1 LWVTGESRKALFFCL
16 PPLVGTGMI
25 RLPGLIDPHVHLR
38 EPGDTHKEDFDSG
51 TAAALAGGFTAV
63 LAMPNTRPPLTDGA
77 SLGLAKEAAKEK
89 ARCDYAF
96 FVGAG
101 ADNSAAAAALAGET
115 VGLKLYL
122 DRTFGPLRLED
133 LGSLQMHLST
143 WPKERP
149 VAVHAEGRSLA
160 AALLLAHLHGR
171 SLHVCHVSRKEEIL
185 LIRAAKERGLAVTCE
200 VTPHHLFLS
209 QDDALS
215 IGVGRAEVRPALA
228 APMDRQALWENLGVI
243 DCFATDHAPH
253 TSAEKDSDR
262 PPPGFPGLETALG
275 LLWQAVDDGRLTVE
289 DLALRMHTNPRRIFN
304 LADQAEAFIEVDP
317 HSPWDVHGAE
327 LISRCG
333 WTPYE
338 GMRLPAK
345 VRGVTL
351 RGHLAYKDGL
361 VLAEPGTGRYL
372 RAQASR
378 KLQASGKL

>member
-1 LWVTGESRKALFFCL
+1 
-16 PPLVGTGMI
+16 MI

-77 SLGLAKEAAKEK
+77 SLGLAKGAAKEK

-115 VGLKLYL
+115 AGLKLYL
-122 DRTFGPLRLED
+122 DQTFGPLRLED
-133 LGSLQMHLST
+133 LGSLQTHLST

-209 QDDALS
+209 EDDVLS

-228 APMDRQALWENLGVI
+228 APTDRQALWENLDVI

-289 DLALRMHTNPRRIFN
+289 DLVLRMHAGPRRIYG
-304 LADQAEAFIEVDP
+304 LAEQPETWIEVDP
-317 HSPWDVHGAE
+317 KAAWEVRPE
-327 LISRCG
+327 EMLSRCG
-333 WTPYE
+333 WSPYQ
-338 GMRLPAK
+338 GMRLP
-345 VRGVTL
+345 VRVRRVVL
-351 RGHLAYKDGL
+351 RGRTAYEDGR
-361 VLAEPGTGRYL
+361 VLSAPG
-372 RAQASR
+372 
-378 KLQASGKL
+378 SGKDLRDHPFA